1 MTKNDRKKKIKSL
14 FFFKKENNCVGS
26 FLYYQFNSMTLLKGK
41 TKRHHDVRQSMN
53 VEEIT

>member
-1 MTKNDRKKKIKSL
+1 MTERKTIKSC